1 MWAQRGNYIH
11 LDEKSLKM
19 GTDSKILKGLWDCYV
34 PCLPNGST
42 EKLLNVRIY
51 KTPFEEYIWKIDVTF
66 PKKNFIR

>member
-1 MWAQRGNYIH
+1 
-11 LDEKSLKM
+11 M